1 MKNFKTVLPI
11 LGFLFLSVS
20 CSHDSDNTTANGHAT
35 LQIKATATY
44 NNAAVR
50 STAAAA
56 VQLTSFVVNI
66 REIEF
71 NAQDEHGHG
80 HEHNGHDNGHM
91 DGQDDHGFFNSD
103 DTNELQGPWVLDLLN
118 TTAPVTSV
126 SIPNGTYEEVEFK
139 MSPSADSTSP
149 IYNKTLE
156 VRGTIDGTPFVFWHN
171 LNEKFELDYDDPN
184 QNLVIANGTYDLVFN
199 FDLNAVMSHVDLS
212 SAVDGDGDGVIEIG
226 PDDTDG
232 NNALATQLH
241 QHIHGGA
248 HMHDGPYHH

>member
-1 MKNFKTVLPI
+1 MKNLKTLIPVL
-11 LGFLFLSVS
+11 GSFFLITA
-20 CSHDSDNTTANGHAT
+20 CSSDSSSSSTNQAT
-35 LQIKATATY
+35 LQIKASATY
-44 NNAAVR
+44 TNSAGRNAN
-50 STAAAA
+50 TAAIDI
-56 VQLTSFVVNI
+56 TSFVVNI

-91 DGQDDHGFFNSD
+91 DGDDDHGFFNSD

-139 MSPSADSTSP
+139 MSPSTDSASS

-156 VRGTIDGTPFVFWHN
+156 VRGTINGTPFVFWHN

-184 QNLVIANGTYDLVFN
+184 QNLVITNGTYDLVFN
-199 FDLNAVMSHVDLS
+199 FDLNEIMSHVDLS
-212 SAVDGDGDGVIEIG
+212 TAVDGDGDGVIEIG

-241 QHIHGGA
+241 QHMHGGT
-248 HMHDGPYHH
+248 HMHDGPHHH